1 MQLTK
6 YMQEKCQAT
15 EREVYEIMEKFDGE
29 RKGDI
34 GLDDFKREL
43 EPLSGK
49 KGNSGGN
56 GPVTP

>member
-1 MQLTK
+1 
-6 YMQEKCQAT
+6 MQEKCQAT

-56 GPVTP
+56 DPVTP